1 MILTCPA
8 CASRYFVEESKLPPQ
23 GRQVRCAACGES
35 WRAEPEVE
43 PLDLT
48 PDFGSKPEPVAA
60 ELAPTTP
67 AEALPKAFRQQVQAK
82 QRTRA
87 AVAAGV
93 VWAGMAASL
102 MVLILL
108 SVVFRVQVVRVWPR
122 TAGVYAALKLPVNPL
137 GLAPDNITAGQGL
150 QNGHAALIVTGAE
163 RNVATQALAPAPM
176 RVSVYDKAGAR
187 LLSRVVRLPDS
198 PIAPGES
205 RAFAASFI
213 DPPMAGV
220 QVGVDFVFEPNRPA
234 AFRPR
239 SGPYRQ
245 ATLSPT
251 PHLRGLDNAAP
262 SPQTAAAGARPV
274 SPREASAPTLA
285 KPLPVN
291 SPYALPA
298 AARTQAD

>member
-8 CASRYFVEESKLPPQ
+8 CASRYFVDEAKLPPQ

-35 WRAEPEVE
+35 WRAEPETE
-43 PLDLT
+43 LLDLT
-48 PDFGSKPEPVAA
+48 PDFNPELAA
-60 ELAPTTP
+60 AAPELAPTTP
-67 AEALPKAFRQQVQAK
+67 AEALPKAFREQVQAK
-82 QRTRA
+82 RRTRA

-102 MVLILL
+102 VVLILL
-108 SVVFRVQVVRVWPR
+108 SVVFRVQVVKAWPR

-137 GLAPDNITAGQGL
+137 GLAPDNVTASQGL
-150 QNGHAALIVTGAE
+150 QNGHAALIITGAE
-163 RNVATQALAPAPM
+163 RNVATQTLTPAPM

-187 LLSRVVRLPDS
+187 LLSRVVRLPLN

-220 QVGVDFVFEPNRPA
+220 QVGIDFVFEPARPA
-234 AFRPR
+234 ARTQPPAAYGQR
-239 SGPYRQ
+239 SYRQ
-245 ATLSPT
+245 AALGPA
-251 PHLRGLDNAAP
+251 PHLRGLNNLAAVA
-262 SPQTAAAGARPV
+262 STAAVAQVPA
-274 SPREASAPTLA
+274 ALA

>member
-8 CASRYFVEESKLPPQ
+8 CASRYFVDEAKLPPQ

-35 WRAEPEVE
+35 WRAEPNVDL
-43 PLDLT
+43 LDLT
-48 PDFGSKPEPVAA
+48 LDFDPVHDDVAEP

-108 SVVFRVQVVRVWPR
+108 SVVFRVQVVKVWPR

-137 GLAPDNITAGQGL
+137 GLTPDNVTASQSL

-163 RNVATQALAPAPM
+163 RNVATQTVAPAPM
-176 RVSVYDKAGAR
+176 RVSVYDKSGVR
-187 LLSRVVRLPDS
+187 LLTRVVRPS
-198 PIAPGES
+198 ATPIAPGES
-205 RAFAASFI
+205 RAFAASFV

-220 QVGVDFVFEPNRPA
+220 QVGVDFVFEPTRPA
-234 AFRPR
+234 ARAVHPMA
-239 SGPYRQ
+239 YRQ
-245 ATLSPT
+245 AALDPA
-251 PHLRGLDNAAP
+251 PHLRGLDNSAP
-262 SPQTAAAGARPV
+262 LV
-274 SPREASAPTLA
+274 SPGVAAAPTLA
-285 KPLPVN
+285 KPLPVS

>member
-8 CASRYFVEESKLPPQ
+8 CASRYFVDEAKLPPQ

-35 WRAEPEVE
+35 WRAEPNVDL
-43 PLDLT
+43 LDLT
-48 PDFGSKPEPVAA
+48 PEFDPIHNEAQP

-102 MVLILL
+102 VVLVLL
-108 SVVFRVQVVRVWPR
+108 SVVFRVQVVKIWPR
-122 TAGVYAALKLPVNPL
+122 TAGVYAVLKLTVNPL
-137 GLAPDNITAGQGL
+137 GLAPDNVTASQSL
-150 QNGHAALIVTGAE
+150 QDGHAALIVTGAE
-163 RNVATQALAPAPM
+163 RNVATQAVAPAPM
-176 RVSVYDKAGAR
+176 RVSVYDKAGVR
-187 LLSRVVRLPDS
+187 LLSRVVRPSAS

-205 RAFAASFI
+205 RAFAASFV

-220 QVGVDFVFEPNRPA
+220 QVGVDFVFEPSRPSARALRPA
-234 AFRPR
+234 A
-239 SGPYRQ
+239 YRQ
-245 ATLSPT
+245 AALDPA
-251 PHLRGLDNAAP
+251 PHLRGLDNSAPLLASPAA
-262 SPQTAAAGARPV
+262 
-274 SPREASAPTLA
+274 APTLA
-285 KPLPVN
+285 KPLPVS
-291 SPYALPA
+291 SPYALPP

>member
-8 CASRYFVEESKLPPQ
+8 CASRYFVDEAKLPPQ

-35 WRAEPEVE
+35 WRAEPETA

-48 PDFGSKPEPVAA
+48 PDLEPKVEAATPE
-60 ELAPTTP
+60 LSPTTP
-67 AEALPKAFRQQVQAK
+67 ADALPRAFREQVQAK

-102 MVLILL
+102 MVLVLL
-108 SVVFRVQVVRVWPR
+108 AVVFRVQVVKVWPR

-137 GLAPDNITAGQGL
+137 GLTPDNVMAGQGL

-187 LLSRVVRLPDS
+187 LLSRVVRLPAD

-205 RAFAASFI
+205 RAFAASFV

-220 QVGVDFVFEPNRPA
+220 QVGVDFVFESKRPDA
-234 AFRPR
+234 SRMR
-239 SGPYRQ
+239 STTYRQ
-245 ATLSPT
+245 AALRPG
-251 PHLRGLDNAAP
+251 PRLRGLDNAAP
-262 SPQTAAAGARPV
+262 SRQSDAATAQATA
-274 SPREASAPTLA
+274 A

-298 AARTQAD
+298 AARIQSD

>member
-8 CASRYFVEESKLPPQ
+8 CASRYFVDEAKLPPQ

-35 WRAEPEVE
+35 WRAEPNVE
-43 PLDLT
+43 LLDLT
-48 PDFGSKPEPVAA
+48 PQFDPIHEAAEP

-67 AEALPKAFRQQVQAK
+67 AEALPKAFRQQVQAQ

-102 MVLILL
+102 TVLVLL
-108 SVVFRVQVVRVWPR
+108 SVVFRVQVVKVWPR

-137 GLAPDNITAGQGL
+137 GLAPDNVVASQGL

-163 RNVATQALAPAPM
+163 RNVATQTVAPAPM
-176 RVSVYDKAGAR
+176 RVSVYDKSGAR
-187 LLSRVVRLPDS
+187 LLSRVVLPAG

-205 RAFAASFI
+205 RPFAASFV

-234 AFRPR
+234 ARAMRP
-239 SGPYRQ
+239 SPYRQ
-245 ATLSPT
+245 AAIDPA
-251 PHLRGLDNAAP
+251 PHLRGLDNLAP
-262 SPQTAAAGARPV
+262 VVP
-274 SPREASAPTLA
+274 APLA
-285 KPLPVN
+285 TPAKALPVN
-291 SPYALPA
+291 SPYALPT

>member
-8 CASRYFVEESKLPPQ
+8 CASRYFVDEAKLPPQ

-35 WRAEPEVE
+35 WRAQPEADL
-43 PLDLT
+43 LDLT
-48 PDFGSKPEPVAA
+48 PDFEPKVEAVAP

-102 MVLILL
+102 AVLVLL

-137 GLAPDNITAGQGL
+137 GLTPDNVAAGQGL

-163 RNVATQALAPAPM
+163 RNVANQALIPAPM
-176 RVSVYDKAGAR
+176 RVSVYDKTGDR
-187 LLSRVVRLPDS
+187 LLSQVVRLPAA

-205 RAFAASFI
+205 RAFAASFV

-220 QVGVDFVFEPNRPA
+220 QVGVDFVFEPDRPA
-234 AFRPR
+234 TSRAR
-239 SGPYRQ
+239 SVSYRQ
-245 ATLSPT
+245 AALAPAL
-251 PHLRGLDNAAP
+251 HLRGLDNAAP
-262 SPQTAAAGARPV
+262 SRQGGAVSAAPTPA
-274 SPREASAPTLA
+274 TLA